1 MTTIRTEFVGVDR
14 AQSNLIQVEG
24 RLTRLKPL
32 FEEFGSEF
40 YAQEKSL
47 FDLAPWKPL
56 SPAYAERKR
65 REVGD
70 KPILRYSD
78 RLFLSLTQQG
88 SEGNVHRVGDGN
100 AEFGSTVSYGIFHRD
115 TRDPMA
121 EPDIDR
127 YETIAGQF
135 LDEVVRDA
143 WVN

>member
-1 MTTIRTEFVGVDR
+1 MITITSEIVGVDR
-14 AQSNLIQVEG
+14 VRSNLVEIEG
-24 RLTRLKPL
+24 RLTRLRPL
-32 FEEFGSEF
+32 FQEFGQEF

-65 REVGD
+65 RAVGD
-70 KPILRYSD
+70 KGILRYTD
-78 RLFLSLTQQG
+78 RLYLSLTKQG
-88 SEGNVHRVGDGN
+88 SEGNVHRVSDNN
-100 AEFGSTVSYGIFHRD
+100 AEFGSVVSYGIFHRD

-127 YETIAGQF
+127 YATVAGEYAA
-135 LDEVVRDA
+135 DVVREE